1 MVFLLTSDQKLSTRT
16 LILEGWSIS
25 VDRKH
30 LSGVDWALLID
41 WLTNNVHN
49 SSKSLWS
56 DWNHNWR
63 SGISDGLS
71 SNETF
76 SGIQSDSSD
85 VVTTQMLGDLKNE
98 SVFSALDLKG
108 VHNLWK
114 VTLELDIDDG
124 TDDLRDLSNCGLR
137 GESPYLIEKNM
148 LEKHS

>member
-30 LSGVDWALLID
+30 TLGVNWTLLID
-41 WLTNNVHN
+41 WLSNNIHN

-63 SGISDGLS
+63 SSISDFLT
-71 SNETF
+71 SNETL
-76 SGIQSDSSD
+76 SRIQSDSSD
-85 VVTTQMLGDLKNE
+85 VVTTQVLGDLKNK
-98 SVFSALDLKG
+98 SVFSTNDLKG
-108 VHNLWK
+108 VKNLRK

-137 GESPYLIEKNM
+137 GESPYLIGK
-148 LEKHS
+148 KC

>member
-41 WLTNNVHN
+41 WLSNNVHN

-63 SGISDGLS
+63 SSISDGLS

-108 VHNLWK
+108 VENFWK

-137 GESPYLIEKNM
+137 GESPYLIGK
-148 LEKHS
+148 KC